1 MQKRA
6 DEREQGVLF
15 ENYVPFTDCISEINS
30 TQIDNAK
37 DTDFMMPMYN
47 LIEYSDKYSKTSGC
61 LWQYYIHEPN
71 DDYNRIWSTQIHD

>member
-15 ENYVPFTDCISEINS
+15 ENYAPFTDCISEINN

-37 DTDFMMPMYN
+37 YIDVLMP
-47 LIEYSDKYSKTSGC
+47 
-61 LWQYYIHEPN
+61 
-71 DDYNRIWSTQIHD
+71 